1 MSAHAITLRLPPPL
15 YSHFRSRAE
24 RSHRS
29 LEAEI
34 LNAVASVAA
43 DKEDLPEDLAGA
55 ITDLQVLSDDELR
68 LAARN
73 RLSEESRV
81 KLEALNF
88 KQQSEGL
95 TASEKETQA
104 QLVDAYD
111 QAVLLRAEALRL
123 LKERGHDVS
132 ELLTSR

>member
-1 MSAHAITLRLPPPL
+1 M
-15 YSHFRSRAE
+15 
-24 RSHRS
+24 
-29 LEAEI
+29 
-34 LNAVASVAA
+34 ASVAA